1 MAKQVTLNDVA
12 ALAGVS
18 YQTVSRV
25 INGKGE
31 VTEETRQR
39 VLQAI
44 RELGYR
50 PNILARSLAAGRTHT
65 LGVVTTEFYRFGPSR
80 IATGIQQR
88 CQERGY
94 LLLVEWLGAPDNPA
108 RHLNELAGRQ
118 VDAIVW
124 LGPELQDDLS
134 WATPDCLGCLP
145 PLVFCD
151 FHPRPGLHVVSTD
164 NQQAAAEVTRHLLN
178 QGRRCIGIITG
189 PLERAIPRDRLAGW
203 QNALQEAGIEPEPSL
218 VAVGDWSPAS
228 GAQAFRE
235 LLARNPYLDAVL
247 ASNDR
252 MALGVLH
259 AAHEVGLRVPHDL
272 AVAGIDNIPEAAFF
286 IPPLTTVQQPLREM
300 GCAAADLAINLAEAR
315 WHKHAEPAET
325 AIILPSELIV
335 RASSV
340 STPSR

>member
-1 MAKQVTLNDVA
+1 MAKQITLNDVA
-12 ALAGVS
+12 ARAHVS

-25 INGKGE
+25 INNKGE

-39 VLQAI
+39 VLDAI

-50 PNILARSLAAGRTHT
+50 PNMLARSLAAGRTHT
-65 LGVVTTEFYRFGPSR
+65 LGVVTTELYRFGPSR

-88 CQERGY
+88 CQELGY

-108 RHLNELAGRQ
+108 RYLNELASRQ
-118 VDAIVW
+118 VDAIIW
-124 LGPELQDDLS
+124 LGPELEDDLA
-134 WATPDCLGCLP
+134 WATPDCLDCLP
-145 PLVFCD
+145 PVVFCD
-151 FHPRPGLHVVSTD
+151 FHPRPGLHVVSIE
-164 NQQAAAEVTRHLLN
+164 NRQAAADVTRHLLA

-203 QNALQEAGIEPEPSL
+203 EDALREAGIEPAPSL
-218 VAVGDWSPAS
+218 VANGDWSPAS
-228 GAQAFRE
+228 GAQALVE
-235 LLARNPYLDAVL
+235 LLARNPHLDAVL

-259 AAHEVGLRVPHDL
+259 AAEKAGRRVPHDL

-300 GCAAADLAINLAEAR
+300 GRVAAELAVELAEAR
-315 WHKHAEPAET
+315 RHKRPAPSET
-325 AIILPSELIV
+325 AIVLPSELII

-340 STPSR
+340 SA